1 MLGGRLAVAQQGH
14 VRGRRRHALGQRLL
28 ADERVDEGALAG
40 VELARDDEQ
49 ERLLQRLRDE
59 AQRLVI
65 LRRGLEGAQAVA
77 KLLREPPLLREKI
90 HLAAAQDG

>member
-1 MLGGRLAVAQQGH
+1 MRGRLAVAQQRH
-14 VRGRRRHALGQRLL
+14 VRGRRRHALGQHLL
-28 ADERVDEGALAG
+28 ADQRVDEGALAR

-49 ERLLQRLRDE
+49 ERLLQRLRDV

-77 KLLREPPLLREKI
+77 KLLREPPLLREGI
-90 HLAAAQDG
+90 

>member
-1 MLGGRLAVAQQGH
+1 MK
-14 VRGRRRHALGQRLL
+14 ALLPALNSPAMTSRNGSCS
-28 ADERVDEGALAG
+28 ACVD
-40 VELARDDEQ
+40 Q
-49 ERLLQRLRDE
+49 

-90 HLAAAQDG
+90 HLATAQDGGGE